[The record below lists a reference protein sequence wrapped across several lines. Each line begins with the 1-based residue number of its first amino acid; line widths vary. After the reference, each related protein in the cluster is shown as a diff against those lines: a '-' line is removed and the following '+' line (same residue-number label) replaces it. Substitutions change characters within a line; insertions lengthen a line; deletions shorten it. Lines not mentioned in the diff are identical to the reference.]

1 MNDDPTVTS
10 DLPRFREACEWFV
23 QLREQPESTNLIAEW
38 LSWCNSDPRNR
49 QAFEEVRNTWLIVG
63 LVPAHTGVDA
73 RADGSQIVPA
83 ARHTPPACR
92 PGRIHRPYKLAAAA
106 AAGLAIAAGIFWLL
120 VPAPLSTSGS
130 ADVSTFATV
139 PGEHRSFMLADGS
152 RVEMAGDSR
161 LRVSLRAQ
169 TRDIELQEGEA
180 YFNVAHDRA
189 RPFTVHA
196 GALHVR
202 AVGTRFDVR
211 TSADRVVVAVEEG
224 VVVVEPRPEP
234 TGPMSSMLST
244 IRSLGGDA
252 RPINRL
258 RPLHVRGGQ
267 EIAVGG
273 PEQDLQ
279 LLPIEPTQVSSWREG
294 RLRFAREPLQSVIS
308 SIRGVSGQEIELAD
322 PDLGELRFTGTVF
335 SSGVE
340 AWVHALPAI
349 FPVTVHRDGARF
361 IIEHRVEPRG

>member
-1 MNDDPTVTS
+1 MNDDPAVDS
-10 DLPRFREACEWFV
+10 DLPRFREACDWFV
-23 QLREQPESTNLIAEW
+23 QLREQPESTNLIAGW
-38 LSWCNSDPRNR
+38 LSWCNCDPLNR

-63 LVPAHTGVDA
+63 LMPAHTGVDA
-73 RADGSQIVPA
+73 RAHGVQIVSEA
-83 ARHTPPACR
+83 HRALLRR
-92 PGRIHRPYKLAAAA
+92 PVRTLRPSQLVAAA

-120 VPAPLSTSGS
+120 VPGPFSTAES
-130 ADVSTFATV
+130 ADVSTSATA

-161 LRVSLRAQ
+161 IRVILRAQ
-169 TRDIELQEGEA
+169 ARDIELQEGEA
-180 YFNVAHDRA
+180 YFNVAHDKA
-189 RPFTVHA
+189 RPFIVHA

-211 TSADRVVVAVEEG
+211 TTADRVVVAVEEG

-234 TGPMSSMLST
+234 TGPIRSMLST
-244 IRSLGGDA
+244 IRSLKGKA
-252 RPINRL
+252 RPISQL
-258 RPLHVRGGQ
+258 HPLHVRGGQ
-267 EIAVGG
+267 KIAVGG

-308 SIRGVSGQEIELAD
+308 SIRGVSDQEIELAD

-335 SSGVE
+335 SSSVE

-349 FPVTVHRDGARF
+349 FPVTVHQEGARF
-361 IIEHRVEPRG
+361 IIAHRVEPRG

>member
-1 MNDDPTVTS
+1 MNDDPNVGS
-10 DLPRFREACEWFV
+10 DLLRFREACEWFV
-23 QLREQPESTNLIAEW
+23 QLREQPESTNLIAGW
-38 LSWCNSDPRNR
+38 LSWCNCDPRNR
-49 QAFEEVRNTWLIVG
+49 QAFEEARNTWLIVG
-63 LVPAHTGVDA
+63 LMPAHTCVDA
-73 RADGSQIVPA
+73 RAEGGQVDSEAHRAPLRRPA
-83 ARHTPPACR
+83 RTLPTPQ
-92 PGRIHRPYKLAAAA
+92 LAAAA
-106 AAGLAIAAGIFWLL
+106 AAGLAIAAGFFWLL
-120 VPAPLSTSGS
+120 VPGPFSTAES
-130 ADVSTFATV
+130 ADVSTFATA
-139 PGEHRSFMLADGS
+139 PSEHRSFMLADGS
-152 RVEMAGDSR
+152 RVEMAGNSR
-161 LRVSLRAQ
+161 LRVSLRAH

-180 YFNVAHDRA
+180 YFNVAHDKA

-211 TSADRVVVAVEEG
+211 TTADRVVVAVEEG

-234 TGPMSSMLST
+234 AGPISSMLST
-244 IRSLGGDA
+244 IRSLNGEA
-252 RPINRL
+252 RPISQM

-273 PEQDLQ
+273 PEHDLQ

-322 PDLGELRFTGTVF
+322 PGLGELRFTGTVF

-340 AWVHALPAI
+340 TWVHALPAI
-349 FPVTVHRDGARF
+349 FPVTVHQDGARF
-361 IIEHRVEPRG
+361 IIARRVEPRD